1 MLIIINSKIVY
12 LFDKKTLT
20 VIHMDTM
27 IDKQMYKNEEFSVIF
42 QALCTISFTKLLNH
56 DFGKFV
62 IKFAKKA
69 TRYL

>member
-1 MLIIINSKIVY
+1 
-12 LFDKKTLT
+12 
-20 VIHMDTM
+20 MDTM

-56 DFGKFV
+56 DFGKFA
-62 IKFAKKA
+62 IKFAKKD